1 MFEKL
6 DILDHELFL
15 AINSNHSPYL
25 DRFMVI
31 ISSKILW
38 IVVLLLVGFIIY
50 RNRKRIIDV
59 IFYFLSVFTTM
70 GITYIVKFFVLRP
83 RPIHI
88 EAWEGKIHAIGAY
101 SEEHYSFFSS
111 HASSSFAIAI
121 FAFLILKTKRLYGII
136 AIIWAALVSY
146 SRIYIGK
153 HFPGDVMVGILVGS
167 LVSYLCYLL
176 LVKKGHSIE
185 SKLKKK

>member
-1 MFEKL
+1 MLDKL

-15 AINSNHSPYL
+15 ALNSNHSPYL
-25 DRFMVI
+25 DTFMVI

-38 IVVLLLVGFIIY
+38 LAVLLLVGFIIY

-59 IFYFLSVFTTM
+59 IFYFISVFTAM
-70 GITYIVKFFVLRP
+70 GITYIVKFFILRP

-88 EAWEGKIHAIGAY
+88 EAWEGKIHAIGSY
-101 SEEHYSFFSS
+101 SKEHYSFFSS
-111 HASSSFAIAI
+111 HASSSFAIAV
-121 FAFLILKTKRLYGII
+121 FAFLILKEKRLYGIL

-167 LVSYLCYLL
+167 FVSYLGYLL
-176 LVKKGHSIE
+176 LVKKGDTFE
-185 SKLKKK
+185 TKLKKE

>member
-1 MFEKL
+1 MLDYL

-15 AINSNHSPYL
+15 ALNSNHSPYL
-25 DRFMVI
+25 DRFMVLV
-31 ISSKILW
+31 SSKILW
-38 IVVLLLVGFIIY
+38 TIVLLFIAFIIY

-59 IFYFLSVFTTM
+59 VFYFLSVFTAI
-70 GITYIVKFFVLRP
+70 GLTYIVKFFILRP

-88 EAWEGKIHAIGAY
+88 EAWEGKIHAIGSY
-101 SEEHYSFFSS
+101 SKEHYSFFSS

-136 AIIWAALVSY
+136 AIIWATLVSY

-153 HFPGDVMVGILVGS
+153 HFPGDVMIGILVGS
-167 LVSYLCYLL
+167 FVSYLGYLL
-176 LVKKGHSIE
+176 LVKKGNSLE

>member
-38 IVVLLLVGFIIY
+38 TVVLLLVGFIIY

-59 IFYFLSVFTTM
+59 IFYFLSVFTAM

-88 EAWEGKIHAIGAY
+88 EAWEGKIHAIGSY

-121 FAFLILKTKRLYGII
+121 FAFLILKTQRLYGII

-167 LVSYLCYLL
+167 FVAYLSYLF
-176 LVKKGHSIE
+176 LVKQGETFETKP
-185 SKLKKK
+185 KKK